1 MKCTA
6 CGTDNPEESRFCSR
20 CGTASV
26 GAMEQPQQH
35 EYLGPLPGQEYGL
48 QRCSYH
54 PKVETGLACGKCGNY
69 ICPRCMI
76 QTPVGARC
84 RECTKATKLPTFDVG
99 PSYYLRAAIAGGVT
113 AVAGGIVWGFLLR
126 LGIPFLPWLVSIG
139 MGYLVGEA
147 ISLAVNRKR
156 GRGLAITAGL
166 SMVLAILVSG
176 FLPSV
181 SAPITS
187 IFWLLIV
194 GSSFFMAVSRVR

>member
-6 CGTDNPEESRFCSR
+6 CGTDNPEDARFCSQ

-26 GAMEQPQQH
+26 GAMEKPQQQ
-35 EYLGPLPGQEYGL
+35 EYRDPLPEQEYEF

-54 PKVETGLACGKCGNY
+54 PEVETGLACGKCGTY
-69 ICPRCMI
+69 ICPRCMV

-84 RECTKATKLPTFDVG
+84 PGCARVTKLPTFDVG
-99 PSYYLRAAIAGGVT
+99 PSYYLRAAIAGVVT
-113 AVAGGIVWGFLLR
+113 AVTGGIVWGFLLR

-139 MGYLVGEA
+139 VGYLVGEA

-166 SMVLAILVSG
+166 SIVLAILVSG
-176 FLPSV
+176 FLPPI
-181 SAPITS
+181 SAPITI
-187 IFWLLIV
+187 IFWLFIV
-194 GSSFFMAVSRVR
+194 SASFFMAVSRVR